1 MPGSHLPWIFY
12 KVPYTGEISEGVFAK
27 DQITKERFK
36 KETYMCVVNEQDTQ
50 FPGNDWVMIYQGKKK
65 TYSTDSLA
73 RDLYQLWLQ
82 AQEVGLPSIQKIL
95 MFLPK
100 IMWSLS
106 YVSRMQIG
114 KRIRHGI
121 ADPNEEFIYDYIK
134 EKLCIVKTQR
144 EDSEMSS
151 NLSEALEVYRPA
163 WLILTIMKI
172 SIEETDA
179 PETGLRLIEPGNGC
193 LARLLETL
201 FRWSITFRL
210 HALYHDVF
218 WRICL
223 KTKKRAGYTYV
234 FRNCIFKGSPLFGYL
249 TRLLSCI
256 LFFWGG
262 RNIGKMILNKILF
275 FVFISKILRSENS
288 HKKLYWVVSR
298 KLLPWEKS
306 PDLLKTTE
314 KYYHKIQHPNI
325 FRAAKIKL

>member
-1 MPGSHLPWIFY
+1 M
-12 KVPYTGEISEGVFAK
+12 FAK

-36 KETYMCVVNEQDTQ
+36 KEIYMCVVNEQDTQ
-50 FPGNDWVMIYQGKKK
+50 FPGNDWVMIYQGNKK

-151 NLSEALEVYRPA
+151 NLSEALEVCRPA

-201 FRWSITFRL
+201 FGWSITFRL

-218 WRICL
+218 
-223 KTKKRAGYTYV
+223 
-234 FRNCIFKGSPLFGYL
+234 
-249 TRLLSCI
+249 
-256 LFFWGG
+256 
-262 RNIGKMILNKILF
+262 
-275 FVFISKILRSENS
+275 
-288 HKKLYWVVSR
+288 
-298 KLLPWEKS
+298 
-306 PDLLKTTE
+306 
-314 KYYHKIQHPNI
+314 
-325 FRAAKIKL
+325 